1 MSEKMYKEAMDF
13 ESSVKYMIEQSNKK
27 AWLIAFISVFIT
39 IISIIAVCLLTP
51 LKTVEPYVIR
61 VDNITGMVDIIST
74 LNEKEISSNEALD
87 KYFVSKYI
95 KAREGY
101 YYDMLNQDYILV
113 QLLSSNEVSQAY
125 RKIYEG
131 DNARD
136 LKLGNSTQIEVY
148 IISIVLNESNGVKTA
163 TARINLTNKN
173 KNSMAQNTSTQ
184 VITLSYE
191 YQVAQVD
198 EENRL
203 LNPLGFKVTNYR
215 VDEEIRRWVLIKS
228 LS

>member
-1 MSEKMYKEAMDF
+1 MSEKIYKEAMDF

-136 LKLGNSTQIEVY
+136 LKLGNSTQIEVS

-215 VDEEIRRWVLIKS
+215 VDEEIRR
-228 LS
+228 

>member
-1 MSEKMYKEAMDF
+1 MSEKIYKEAMDF

-27 AWLIAFISVFIT
+27 AWLITFVSVFIT

-136 LKLGNSTQIEVY
+136 LKLGNSTQIEVS

-215 VDEEIRRWVLIKS
+215 VDEEIRR
-228 LS
+228 